1 MVVNLS
7 QSTTT
12 TFTATSTDESGNVS
26 LESNTVSIIESSTA
40 GADITAPIAP
50 VITTAPST
58 VNSDFYTIA
67 GTVTADAS
75 STQTLKVM
83 I

>member
-75 STQTLKVM
+75 STQIVKVM
-83 I
+83 V